1 MYCSHI
7 NIGNNSN
14 PIYSCEGCYSKD
26 KTLVTYDNGI
36 KSCES
41 NDIALVGCTE
51 ADVIST
57 EYLNNEYSCTSCSL
71 YYINYYS
78 KFYQRNMCH
87 NVFEKITKTKEITFD
102 EYKDEESIPIEENG
116 VCKKKYFTPDE
127 KNCYKCDNENIGM
140 QGCKGSC
147 SFSLERNNT
156 IICEDGCKD
165 GYTESSKG
173 ICEKCENV
181 NEGCYQCHYEN
192 NYPADFTGTK
202 RERRFHCDYCKDGYI
217 KSPDGKCLTCKN
229 LGFYDC
235 AQCQK
240 GDSIGNYKCTKC
252 KKHYALN
259 KNGQCRDCV
268 VANAIIN
275 NKCVY
280 CGEPEN
286 LRIAPNKEI
295 TNQKNIPFEFNEIDK
310 KAMCDFTRDEKLNA
324 DFSCN
329 LEMRNET
336 SFYNLTFK
344 NNEIRIGEVDINSL
358 NKINFSYEKEEEAN
372 IREYHPKVK
381 NDNHTTIIVVCIVA
395 GVVVICGVIFLLLY
409 IFIWKKR
416 NNNGSNAQNVDSTM
430 YNVG

>member
-26 KTLVTYDNGI
+26 KTLVAYDNGI

-51 ADVIST
+51 ADIIST

-156 IICEDGCKD
+156 IICKDGCKD
-165 GYTESSKG
+165 GYIESSKG

-217 KSPDGKCLTCKN
+217 KSPNGKCLTCKN
-229 LGFYDC
+229 LGFDDC

-275 NKCVY
+275 NLKMV
-280 CGEPEN
+280 E
-286 LRIAPNKEI
+286 
-295 TNQKNIPFEFNEIDK
+295 
-310 KAMCDFTRDEKLNA
+310 
-324 DFSCN
+324 
-329 LEMRNET
+329 
-336 SFYNLTFK
+336 
-344 NNEIRIGEVDINSL
+344 
-358 NKINFSYEKEEEAN
+358 
-372 IREYHPKVK
+372 
-381 NDNHTTIIVVCIVA
+381 
-395 GVVVICGVIFLLLY
+395 
-409 IFIWKKR
+409 
-416 NNNGSNAQNVDSTM
+416 
-430 YNVG
+430 

>member
-1 MYCSHI
+1 M
-7 NIGNNSN
+7 
-14 PIYSCEGCYSKD
+14 
-26 KTLVTYDNGI
+26 
-36 KSCES
+36 
-41 NDIALVGCTE
+41 
-51 ADVIST
+51 
-57 EYLNNEYSCTSCSL
+57 
-71 YYINYYS
+71 
-78 KFYQRNMCH
+78 
-87 NVFEKITKTKEITFD
+87 
-102 EYKDEESIPIEENG
+102 
-116 VCKKKYFTPDE
+116 
-127 KNCYKCDNENIGM
+127 
-140 QGCKGSC
+140 
-147 SFSLERNNT
+147 
-156 IICEDGCKD
+156 
-165 GYTESSKG
+165 
-173 ICEKCENV
+173 
-181 NEGCYQCHYEN
+181 
-192 NYPADFTGTK
+192 
-202 RERRFHCDYCKDGYI
+202 
-217 KSPDGKCLTCKN
+217 
-229 LGFYDC
+229 
-235 AQCQK
+235 
-240 GDSIGNYKCTKC
+240 
-252 KKHYALN
+252 N

-344 NNEIRIGEVDINSL
+344 NNEIRIGEVDLYINSL